1 MQNAPPGGAPYQRV
15 PYGDGELEFMLQPW
29 FEVVDAPLAADIVV
43 AGVSGPSGA
52 DLGRALEATAGAR
65 ALARSDGVLVIAAQ
79 LEDGKGDAQTVEEG
93 RLVIVAASEAP
104 EVVRL
109 AGLRPAVDVEEALDI
124 AYEHIGR
131 PPRASI
137 AIARLGPSG
146 T

>member
-1 MQNAPPGGAPYQRV
+1 MRNAPPGGAPFQRV

-29 FEVVDAPLAADIVV
+29 FEVVEPPGSADIVV
-43 AGVSGPSGA
+43 AGVSGPDGA
-52 DLGRALEATAGAR
+52 ELGRALRATAGAR
-65 ALARSDGVLVIAAQ
+65 AILRDGGVLVIAAQ
-79 LEDGKGDAQTVEEG
+79 LEDGKGDAEPADDG

-131 PPRASI
+131 PARASI
-137 AIARLGPSG
+137 AVVRSVRK
-146 T
+146 